1 MMTKIRVKDL
11 QKNEE
16 GFGYE
21 VKKIHDAIQDRLF
34 FEAKLKFNKEKITP
48 ILVKFKDNFGKLG
61 KKPYIYFFENDK
73 ENIEIGHDVIVP
85 VIIDYAAGTEVFKIA
100 RVEATFD
107 CPNHGDWDRAIDHII
122 NFKDDTCDTEPRFIV
137 LNLGFERDYAKN
149 YRAAK
154 EKIEKQKVAFAKLDA
169 LVAREDKMARY
180 KALANTNPEIA
191 EILKD
196 LGEL

>member
-1 MMTKIRVKDL
+1 MTEIRVKDL

-16 GFGYE
+16 GFGYG
-21 VKKIHDAIQDRLF
+21 VKKIQDAIQDRLF
-34 FEAKLKFNKEKITP
+34 FEAKLKFNKEEITP
-48 ILVKFKDNFGKLG
+48 ILVKFQDNNGKFS
-61 KKPYIYFFENDK
+61 KKPYLYFFENNK
-73 ENIEIGHDVIVP
+73 ENVEVDYDVIVP
-85 VIIDYAAGTEVFKIA
+85 VIIDSMTGTEVFKIA

-107 CPNHGDWDRAIDHII
+107 WPNHGDWDCAINHII
-122 NFKDDTCDTEPRFIV
+122 NYKDDTCDTDPRFIV
-137 LNLGFERDYAKN
+137 LNLGLERDYTRK
-149 YRAAK
+149 YRMVK
-154 EKIEKQKVAFAKLDA
+154 EKIEKQKIAFAKLEA

>member
-1 MMTKIRVKDL
+1 MTEIKVKDF

-21 VKKIHDAIQDRLF
+21 VKKIQEAIQDRLF
-34 FEAKLKFNKEKITP
+34 FDAKLKFNRNEITP
-48 ILVKFKDNFGKLG
+48 ILVKFQDSAGKFG
-61 KKPYIYFFENDK
+61 KKPYLYFFENDK

-85 VIIDYAAGTEVFKIA
+85 VIIDSVNGEEVFKIA

-107 CPNHGDWDRAIDHII
+107 WPNCGDWDRAINHII
-122 NFKDDTCDTEPRFIV
+122 NFKDDTCDTDPRFIV
-137 LNLGFERDYAKN
+137 LNLGTERDYAKN
-149 YRAAK
+149 YREAK
-154 EKIEKQKVAFAKLDA
+154 EKIEKQKIAFAKLEA

>member
-1 MMTKIRVKDL
+1 MTEIKVKDF

-21 VKKIHDAIQDRLF
+21 VKKIQEAIKDRLF
-34 FEAKLKFNKEKITP
+34 FDAKLKFNKEEITP
-48 ILVKFKDNFGKLG
+48 ILVKFQDNIGKFGK
-61 KKPYIYFFENDK
+61 KSYIYFFENDK

-85 VIIDYAAGTEVFKIA
+85 VIIDSIAGTEVFKIA

-107 CPNHGDWDRAIDHII
+107 WPNNGDWDRAINHII
-122 NFKDDTCDTEPRFIV
+122 NFKDDTCDTDPRFIV
-137 LNLGFERDYAKN
+137 LNLGSERDYAKN

-154 EKIEKQKVAFAKLDA
+154 EKIEKQKIAFAKLEA